1 MAKKTILWVEDDKEV
16 ISAFQPRFTKQGWT
30 VVCAS
35 SAEEGKALASEVK
48 PDLIIMDII
57 MAGQHGYAAIKDL
70 KSEAALANVP
80 IIVFTG
86 VTRRWGETTASRQ
99 DALLTE
105 ADEFI
110 DKAEKPDVLLSTVS
124 KYLCTSDIRDQG

>member
-1 MAKKTILWVEDDKEV
+1 MMAKKKIVWVEDDEEV
-16 ISAFQPRFTKQGWT
+16 ISAFKPHFEKQGWEILS
-30 VVCAS
+30 AS
-35 SAEEGKALASEVK
+35 SAEQGKALARKVK

-70 KSEAALANVP
+70 KSESALVDVP

-86 VTRRWGETTASRQ
+86 ITRRWGETTASRQ

-105 ADEFI
+105 ADEFV
-110 DKAEKPDVLLSTVS
+110 DKGEKPDVLLSTVRR
-124 KYLCTSDIRDQG
+124 YLYTQVA